1 MQADYQDLESL
12 LEVQRI
18 DLMIMQIKKQRVEL
32 PQRIQVMRLRK
43 KRDQIAA
50 KLEQVE
56 ELKQKAQRELTVVE
70 DEDRGLAE
78 KQARAQE
85 FIDAS
90 GSDYRKVESRS
101 KEMAGMAKRRETL
114 AEKTLEIEEQL
125 AKIEGVRSQLQSAVD
140 TSNAEEARLRSE
152 FEADD
157 TALVEQAKNL
167 SAMRAE
173 IEAALP
179 ASLVSLYEKTTA
191 KAGGGGIGKLEES
204 TCGICRTS
212 IDGGRLIE
220 LRSQA
225 PLGVCPNCKRLLV
238 IE

>member
-1 MQADYQDLESL
+1 
-12 LEVQRI
+12 
-18 DLMIMQIKKQRVEL
+18 
-32 PQRIQVMRLRK
+32 MRY
-43 KRDQIAA
+43 
-50 KLEQVE
+50 
-56 ELKQKAQRELTVVE
+56 LTFALTKG
-70 DEDRGLAE
+70 R
-78 KQARAQE
+78 
-85 FIDAS
+85 
-90 GSDYRKVESRS
+90 
-101 KEMAGMAKRRETL
+101 L

-191 KAGGGGIGKLEES
+191 KAGGVAARFRVQCSGYSMMMTGLCS
-204 TCGICRTS
+204 SSAAAAT
-212 IDGGRLIE
+212 L
-220 LRSQA
+220 
-225 PLGVCPNCKRLLV
+225 
-238 IE
+238 